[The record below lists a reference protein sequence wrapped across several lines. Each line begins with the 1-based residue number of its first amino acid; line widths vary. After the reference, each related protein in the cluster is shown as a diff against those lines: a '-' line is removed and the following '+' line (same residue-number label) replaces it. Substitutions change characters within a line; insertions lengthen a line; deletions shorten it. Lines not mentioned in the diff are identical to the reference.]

1 MEKLLPKIAKKHGL
15 QCSFLELPKGTPNCK
30 SSKGGKGKESKPK
43 PAKAPTARTRPS
55 RKGLKRTAEPLES
68 PAKSRR
74 RESSPELDYMEAF
87 PMPRPRSPVYPP
99 SAAERGC
106 LNGMVEKLYE
116 LAPEEVEKV
125 MEIYS
130 SVITDEGD
138 GYRMDL
144 DVMTRFQR
152 RKLLEML
159 ENRLFE
165 QRRLVT
171 WRSSMF

>member
-1 MEKLLPKIAKKHGL
+1 
-15 QCSFLELPKGTPNCK
+15 
-30 SSKGGKGKESKPK
+30 
-43 PAKAPTARTRPS
+43 
-55 RKGLKRTAEPLES
+55 
-68 PAKSRR
+68 
-74 RESSPELDYMEAF
+74 
-87 PMPRPRSPVYPP
+87 
-99 SAAERGC
+99 
-106 LNGMVEKLYE
+106 MVEKLYE

>member
-1 MEKLLPKIAKKHGL
+1 
-15 QCSFLELPKGTPNCK
+15 
-30 SSKGGKGKESKPK
+30 
-43 PAKAPTARTRPS
+43 
-55 RKGLKRTAEPLES
+55 
-68 PAKSRR
+68 
-74 RESSPELDYMEAF
+74 
-87 PMPRPRSPVYPP
+87 
-99 SAAERGC
+99 
-106 LNGMVEKLYE
+106 MVEKLYE

-130 SVITDEGD
+130 SVITEESD

-165 QRRLVT
+165 QLRLVT